1 MEIEIEERETKYKV
15 INRLRE
21 KTFQSDAAVYLFVAL
36 SWMDSIYIFRGQR
49 ML

>member
-21 KTFQSDAAVYLFVAL
+21 KTFQSDGAVCLFVACVPL
-36 SWMDSIYIFRGQR
+36 SCMDSIY
-49 ML
+49 M